1 MPGTVQ
7 TQEID
12 DLMVRWDYA
21 SATIRYHGHASP
33 GSAASSAV
41 WRISRLTF
49 DSQGRHTLT
58 EFAGGAANFNQSW
71 DSRASLSYS

>member
-1 MPGTVQ
+1 MSQRVV
-7 TQEID
+7 QEID
-12 DLMVRWDYA
+12 DMASRWDYA

-33 GSAASSAV
+33 GSATAAAV

-58 EFAGGAANFNQSW
+58 ELADGNGNMDNVW
-71 DSRASLSYS
+71 NDRATLSYS